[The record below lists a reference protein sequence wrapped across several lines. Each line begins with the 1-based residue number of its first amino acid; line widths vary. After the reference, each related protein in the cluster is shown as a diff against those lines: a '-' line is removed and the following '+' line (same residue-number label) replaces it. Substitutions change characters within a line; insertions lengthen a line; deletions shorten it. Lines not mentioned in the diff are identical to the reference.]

1 MQLLLKRLHKTEKST
16 IGELYVDGKFE
27 CYTLEDY
34 DRDLNHDGDL
44 NDAGE
49 QKVMG
54 KTAIPKG
61 EYKVIINM
69 SNRFKRQLPLL
80 LNVPNFEGV
89 RIHSGNTAENTEG
102 CVLVGRTRSVDF
114 IGESRLAFTSL
125 FDKMLLSHTP
135 ITIKIE

>member
-1 MQLLLKRLHKTEKST
+1 MELLLKRLHRTNKST
-16 IGELYVDGKFE
+16 IGELFINGKFE
-27 CYTLEDY
+27 CYTLEDV

-44 NDAGE
+44 DDARE
-49 QKVMG
+49 QKVHG

-61 EYKVIINM
+61 KYNVIINM

-80 LNVPNFEGV
+80 LNVKGFEGI
-89 RIHSGNTAENTEG
+89 RIHSGNTDADSEG
-102 CVLVGRTRSVDF
+102 CILVGRTRSVDF

-135 ITIKIE
+135 ITITIE